1 MDDEA
6 DKAFWLGEQLTEDQ
20 IAEMKPAT
28 PGAINRIRLPVS
40 FTVSQQGAQ
49 GSSAPP
55 PDPWKGKTG
64 PTGPQGGY
72 VLALE
77 GPEIPVTDEMIAAGI
92 DCYYSPV
99 ASQGDRNDLTAI
111 YRAMAAKAPRPRTET
126 TSEGYERLVALPKRV
141 AALIYDIGWGERRL
155 ATQADVD
162 GMEKALW
169 EFYRGRDDNKRELA
183 ELRAI
188 NARSKEMC
196 ERQSALLGNLAGI
209 IAAKDARIAE
219 LDTELALRPAAL
231 ADPEPELAKPSPFR
245 DFPSDP
251 RRIGR

>member
-1 MDDEA
+1 MEAQDIVNQALARINELDDT
-6 DKAFWLGEQLTEDQ
+6 DKAFWLGEQWTEDQ

-28 PGAINRIRLPVS
+28 PWAINRIRLPVS

-77 GPEIPVTDEMIAAGI
+77 APEVPETEEMIPA
-92 DCYYSPV
+92 
-99 ASQGDRNDLTAI
+99 LT
-111 YRAMAAKAPRPRTET
+111 
-126 TSEGYERLVALPKRV
+126 
-141 AALIYDIGWGERRL
+141 IYDIGWGERRL

-196 ERQSALLGNLAGI
+196 ERQGALLGNLAGI

-219 LDTELALRPAAL
+219 LDTELALRPASP
-231 ADPEPELAKPSPFR
+231 ADPEPEPGKPSPFR